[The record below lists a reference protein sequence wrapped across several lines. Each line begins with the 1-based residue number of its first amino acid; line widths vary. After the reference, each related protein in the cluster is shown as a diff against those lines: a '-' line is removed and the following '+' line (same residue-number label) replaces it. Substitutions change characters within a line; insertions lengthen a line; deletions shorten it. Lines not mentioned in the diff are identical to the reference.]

1 MSQIT
6 LTVVHTLDP
15 VSLEALRG
23 LFAPVTMIST
33 PTELP
38 APVQPPCVPAP
49 AAPPAEVAPPAY
61 TAPAPPA
68 APVQPPMYA
77 QPAGSAQ
84 PATVPTTDRAYTID
98 DLARAGAALMDAG
111 KGAEAVAAMQQFGVQ
126 RITDL
131 AAEQYAPFAGVLRG
145 LGAKI

>member
-15 VSLEALRG
+15 VSLEALHG

-38 APVQPPCVPAP
+38 APVQPPYVPAP

-61 TAPAPPA
+61 TAP
-68 APVQPPMYA
+68 VQPPMYA
-77 QPAGSAQ
+77 QPAGPAQ